1 MGQTVLTVN
10 DIPALKPESY
20 RALGSSGIKISP
32 FGLGT
37 VKFGRNTG
45 LKYPA
50 QFALPTDNQLEKL
63 LLVAKE
69 LGINF
74 LDTAPA
80 YGTSEERL
88 GKLIR
93 SSREHWVISTKVG
106 ERFSEGNSTYDFNT
120 KTITNSLEYSLRML
134 ETDYLDLVLVHC
146 NKQDVDNLKNTDV
159 IPVLR
164 KYQEKGYIRMIGA
177 STNSVEGGL
186 LALDELD
193 TAMITYNQNDTEQ
206 DQVIKKAE
214 QLNKGVILKK
224 VFDSGQAVDSFQ
236 ALKFAMSSP
245 AVTSAVIGTINPE
258 HLRENIQAMLR
269 ATQ

>member
-1 MGQTVLTVN
+1 MTADDKAMLT
-10 DIPALKPESY
+10 PETY
-20 RALGSSGIKISP
+20 RALGGSGIKISP

-50 QFALPTDNQLEKL
+50 KFALPTDNQLQKL
-63 LLVAKE
+63 LRVAGE

-93 SSREHWVISTKVG
+93 SSREQWVISTKVG
-106 ERFSEGNSTYDFNT
+106 EQFSEGLSSYDFT
-120 KTITNSLEYSLRML
+120 AKKTIQSLEHSLRML
-134 ETDYLDLVLVHC
+134 QTDYLDLVLVHC

-159 IPVLR
+159 IPVLK
-164 KYQEKGYIRMIGA
+164 KYQEKGYIRIIGA
-177 STNSVEGGL
+177 STNTVEGGL

-193 TAMITYNQNDTEQ
+193 TAMITYNQNETEQ
-206 DQVIKKAE
+206 SQVIKRAE
-214 QLNKGVILKK
+214 QLNKGILLKK
-224 VFDSGQAVDSFQ
+224 VLASGHAIDSYQ
-236 ALKFAMSSP
+236 ALKFAMSSN
-245 AVTSAVIGTINPE
+245 AVSSAIIGTISPE
-258 HLRENIQAMLR
+258 HLHENVQALLR
-269 ATQ
+269 ATE